1 MKRMGAIAT
10 AMTGCK
16 WNNASIG
23 LLSPNSAFCVRTC
36 DSVHLAPESADAVS
50 ARQKPNRWK
59 SVILNTEKVCSVKV
73 VITQTIPNKNKP
85 KAMREITIIRL
96 FLHFSSPK
104 PRAKARM
111 KRTEVDLI
119 IVYKETVM

>member
-1 MKRMGAIAT
+1 MKRIGAIAT

-50 ARQKPNRWK
+50 ARQKPNKWK
-59 SVILNTEKVCSVKV
+59 SVILNTKKFDSRKF
-73 VITQTIPNKNKP
+73 QSGKSLPNKNKP
-85 KAMREITIIRL
+85 KAMREMTIIRL

-111 KRTEVDLI
+111 KSTEVDLI